1 MTLNLRISSGPK
13 PAPKGST
20 RASRSPSVADPQRS
34 ARPGEP
40 GRGKRPGAAAPERIV
55 SLVPS
60 HTETLHALG
69 LAARVVGR
77 TRFCIHPEPWV
88 GTVPAVGGTKDAKLE
103 RILALRPD
111 LVVADKD
118 ENPKAL
124 VDGLQAAGVEVVWS
138 EIDTVPDAAAFV
150 ERLAGLCGVPEA
162 GEREAAAI
170 RLALGE
176 VAGAGGG
183 TPVFCPIWHAPWMA
197 FNATAYPSAMLE
209 AVGLRN
215 AFAGHAGPKY
225 FEVAPA
231 EVAASGAAWT
241 LLPTEPFPFHRKPV
255 ETAALGRAG
264 QPGRVRVI
272 DGEALTWFGVRTAPG
287 LRELARVA
295 RELAA
300 ASA

>member
-1 MTLNLRISSGPK
+1 M
-13 PAPKGST
+13 A
-20 RASRSPSVADPQRS
+20 
-34 ARPGEP
+34 
-40 GRGKRPGAAAPERIV
+40 GRGRGVAGPQRIV

-69 LAARVVGR
+69 LASRVVGR

-88 GTVPAVGGTKDAKLE
+88 GTVPAVGGTKDARLE

-124 VDGLQAAGVEVVWS
+124 VEALQAAGVRVLWS
-138 EIDTVPDAAAFV
+138 EIDGVEDAARFV
-150 ERLAGLCGVPEA
+150 ERLARECGVPAA
-162 GEREAAAI
+162 GAEAAQGI
-170 RLALGE
+170 RAALRE

-183 TPVFCPIWHAPWMA
+183 APVFCPIWHAPWMT
-197 FNATAYPSAMLE
+197 FDRTAYPSAMLE

-225 FEVAPA
+225 FEVGAA

-255 ETAALGRAG
+255 DASELGRAG
-264 QPGRVRVI
+264 RPGHVRVI

-300 ASA
+300 APA